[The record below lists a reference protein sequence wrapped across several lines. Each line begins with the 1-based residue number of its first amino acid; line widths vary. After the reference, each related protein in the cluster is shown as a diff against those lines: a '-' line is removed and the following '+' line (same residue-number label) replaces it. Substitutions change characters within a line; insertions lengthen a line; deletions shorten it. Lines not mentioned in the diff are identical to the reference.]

1 MQNPGQGGAG
11 EEQDSRGRGQ
21 KKAAQH
27 QRSVG
32 SKGCRMSPRLRGRS
46 EVRGDA
52 FWKERRPRALFAICI
67 QSSNLFSFNIL

>member
-11 EEQDSRGRGQ
+11 EEQDSRRGGGRQ

-32 SKGCRMSPRLRGRS
+32 SKGCRMSPKLRGRI

-52 FWKERRPRALFAICI
+52 FWKERRPWALFAICI
-67 QSSNLFSFNIL
+67 QS